1 MRPVHLDYQRAY
13 RPFPTLGVILLM
25 VALIIGAQIARQ
37 YEYLSRVLDG
47 WEAMEARVSR
57 LARQH
62 DIRLGERG
70 DPDAEQKAR
79 EVIKANEVLRRIT
92 LPWDELFAAVES
104 AAPGEVALLTMEPD
118 AEKRVLKIS
127 GEAKHVAA
135 MLDYVRLLE
144 GRTMFHTVTLSNHQV
159 QVTDP
164 QRPVRFS
171 LVAAWRETR

>member
-1 MRPVHLDYQRAY
+1 MRPVHLDYQSAY
-13 RPFPTLGVILLM
+13 RPFPTLGVILLLA
-25 VALIIGAQIARQ
+25 VLAVGAQMARQ
-37 YEYLSRVLDG
+37 YEYLSRVLEG
-47 WEAMEARVSR
+47 WEAMEARVGR

-79 EVIKANEVLRRIT
+79 EVAKANEVLRRIT

-118 AEKRVLKIS
+118 AEKRVLKLS

-144 GRTMFHTVTLSNHQV
+144 GRPMFRTVTLSNHQV

-164 QRPVRFS
+164 LRPVRFS
-171 LVAAWRETR
+171 LVAAWKESR

>member
-1 MRPVHLDYQRAY
+1 MRPVHLDYQSSY
-13 RPFPTLGVILLM
+13 RPFPTLGIILLLA
-25 VALIIGAQIARQ
+25 ALAIGAQMGRQ

-47 WEAMEARVSR
+47 WEALEARVGR

-70 DPDAEQKAR
+70 DPDAAQRAR
-79 EVIKANEVLRRIT
+79 EVTKANDVLRRIT
-92 LPWDELFAAVES
+92 LPWDEIFAAVEA

-118 AEKRVLKIS
+118 AEQRVLKIS
-127 GEAKHVAA
+127 GEAKHFAA

-144 GRTMFHTVTLSNHQV
+144 GRPMFQTVTLSNHQV

-171 LVAAWRETR
+171 LVAAWRESQ